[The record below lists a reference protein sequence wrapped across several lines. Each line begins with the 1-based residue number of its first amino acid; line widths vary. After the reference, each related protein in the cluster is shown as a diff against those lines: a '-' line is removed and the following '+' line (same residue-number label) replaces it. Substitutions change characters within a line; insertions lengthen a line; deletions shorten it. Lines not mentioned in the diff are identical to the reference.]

1 MTNNYR
7 TSQVSKTA
15 SYISLGLILASM
27 QPVSTLAQRKPVIS
41 VRERPFLTL
50 SPDSVSSTS
59 AYNKYGIS
67 SHSSI
72 KQESTSFEGDVTD
85 IFQKLSAEQEPLGRE
100 FEQVLFDNLWDL
112 YQS

>member
-1 MTNNYR
+1 MLKV
-7 TSQVSKTA
+7 QQFIEEHDVD
-15 SYISLGLILASM
+15 
-27 QPVSTLAQRKPVIS
+27 TLTR
-41 VRERPFLTL
+41 
-50 SPDSVSSTS
+50 D
-59 AYNKYGIS
+59 YGIS

-85 IFQKLSAEQEPLGRE
+85 FFQKLSAEQEPLGPE